1 MLRPRYDIVAIDLDG
16 TLFDRAGKV
25 SEPNR
30 EAVCRARAAGVR
42 VVICTG
48 RGLIEARHAVEAI
61 EQRDPVVVAG
71 GAIIACPGTG
81 STIHRFAIDP
91 EAVEVATRFIHDHGH
106 AAIILKDPV
115 AAGYDYL
122 VVTGER
128 GHRVDPVIEW
138 WFGRM
143 KVKVRQVQ
151 SLADDE
157 HPEHTVRVGACGLS
171 GDMSRLRALVRET
184 FGDRLTMHN
193 FPAVSNEQRNSEL
206 PPGESLHVL
215 EVFDRGATK
224 WSAVRV
230 LADRWGVAPERVAA
244 IGDEINDVSMIA
256 GAGLGIAMGNAVPEV
271 RRVAGRTTLAND
283 QHGVAYALERIL
295 SREW

>member
-1 MLRPRYDIVAIDLDG
+1 MIAIDLDG
-16 TLFDRAGKV
+16 TLFDRSGRV

-30 EAVCRARAAGVR
+30 EAVARARAAGIR

-71 GAIIACPGTG
+71 GAMIACPGTG

-91 EAVEVATRFIHDHGH
+91 DAVEVSTRFIHDHGH

-122 VVTGER
+122 VVSGDR

-138 WFGRM
+138 WFDRM
-143 KVKVRQVQ
+143 KVKVRRVRDL
-151 SLADDE
+151 SDDD

-171 GDMSRLRALVRET
+171 GEMTKLRGLVRET
-184 FGDRLTMHN
+184 FGDRMTMHN
-193 FPAVSNEQRNSEL
+193 FPAVSNEQRNAEL

-224 WSAVRV
+224 WSAVSV
-230 LADRWGVAPERVAA
+230 LADRWGIAPERVAA

-271 RRVAGRTTLAND
+271 RRVAGRMTLAND
-283 QHGVAYALERIL
+283 QHGVAHALDRIL